1 MNNLNLELSSR
12 DSQIDELTEINRKL
26 KKDCQIMQDSIIAQN
41 IKNVEIMNHVNELY
55 EISYSRNCIN
65 CQ

>member
-26 KKDCQIMQDSIIAQN
+26 KKDCQIM
-41 IKNVEIMNHVNELY
+41 
-55 EISYSRNCIN
+55 
-65 CQ
+65 

>member
-41 IKNVEIMNHVNELY
+41 IKNVENQPNLENPR
-55 EISYSRNCIN
+55 SRHH
-65 CQ
+65 

>member
-26 KKDCQIMQDSIIAQN
+26 KKECQIM
-41 IKNVEIMNHVNELY
+41 
-55 EISYSRNCIN
+55 
-65 CQ
+65 